1 MNYEVVI
8 QPKIKVRAWCK
19 DGVCCV
25 EATIPTMYGD
35 LKLCGSYPLAHAARM
50 IHAKMAQHGIKV
62 QGVETGGFFS
72 KLKKMARKVAQAKAL
87 APIIRSVKQIQKN
100 PVLARAVGL
109 TTAVVPGL
117 GSAKIAVEK
126 AAHLVQQAGKGNFKA
141 LADLRKLKSLALMG
155 LPQAR
160 DAWRLAQM
168 AHRKISLKTPVNF
181 FKGLAPQAMQAVQ
194 QAAQLAPLA
203 APFFPPAAF
212 VAPALQAAQQ
222 FAPYA
227 QQFAPYAQQFA
238 PFARFAGAV
247 DDEVWQGC

>member
-1 MNYEVVI
+1 MNYEVVVH
-8 QPKIKVRAWCK
+8 PEVKIKAWCK

-25 EATIPTMYGD
+25 EATIPTAYGD
-35 LKLCGSYPLAHAARM
+35 LKLCGSYPLAKAAKEL
-50 IHAKMAQHGIKV
+50 HAKLAAHGVRV
-62 QGVETGGFFS
+62 QGAESGGFLS

-100 PVLARAVGL
+100 PILARAVGL

-117 GSAKIAVEK
+117 GSARVAVEK

-141 LADLRKLKSLALMG
+141 LADLRKLKSMALMG
-155 LPQAR
+155 IPQAR
-160 DAWRLAQM
+160 DAWRLAQL
-168 AHRKISLKTPVNF
+168 AHRKIGLKKPIDF
-181 FKGLAPQAMQAVQ
+181 FKGLAPQAVAAVQ